1 MIDYLYDGTFEGL
14 LTCVYH
20 HYYTDKAAG
29 IFPREEYQPSM
40 LHGFMEVETEEDKA
54 ARVYEAIEEKISG
67 YALRMVYRAFLSDA
81 PGKETVILKFV
92 VLGFRIGPSIGSLHA
107 RPEVYALENLVRKVG
122 NERERMLQFVR
133 FEVMEAAGTSPVA
146 ATGAAH
152 DAAAAG
158 AADGELAERHAAQI
172 LYAKIEP
179 TCDVLALAAHH
190 FAERFSHDPLIIH
203 DVGRNKAVFA
213 YEGDWYVADFDGTH
227 LPDGTAILQS
237 DDERSYQSLWRTYFD
252 HIAIKERTNPRC
264 QKNHMPVR
272 YWKHL
277 TEVNGLT
284 EPV

>member
-14 LTCVYH
+14 LTCIYH

-40 LHGFMEVETEEDKA
+40 LHGFMEVKTEEDKA

-81 PGKETVILKFV
+81 PGKETAILQYV
-92 VLGFRIGPSIGSLHA
+92 VLGFRTGPSIGSLHA
-107 RPEVYALENLVRKVG
+107 RAEVYAVEDLVRKVG

-133 FEVMEAAGTSPVA
+133 FEVMEAAA
-146 ATGAAH
+146 AAP
-152 DAAAAG
+152 DAAASG
-158 AADGELAERHAAQI
+158 LTERHAAQI

-179 TCDVLALAAHH
+179 TCDVLTLAAHH

-237 DDERSYQSLWRTYFD
+237 EDERSYQSLWRTYFD

-284 EPV
+284 GPV